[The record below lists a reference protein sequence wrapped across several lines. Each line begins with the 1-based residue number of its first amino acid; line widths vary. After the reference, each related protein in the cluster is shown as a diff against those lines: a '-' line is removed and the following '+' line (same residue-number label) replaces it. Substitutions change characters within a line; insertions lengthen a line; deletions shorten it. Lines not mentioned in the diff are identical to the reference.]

1 MHTKIVS
8 ALNSRYT
15 KIRGW
20 IMAHRENNATQQAI
34 INVATKQF
42 LLNGFHHTSAKMICE
57 EMGISP
63 GNLTFWF
70 PAKADILLEF
80 TKKIMRYHTKF
91 IEYNKNKGKENIFTY
106 CLEIVVQIA
115 LCEEREN
122 IRDIYYSMY
131 SEPLTMAYLKDW
143 TAEKNFDILGSYLQ
157 DWDLKRFRRVANVTC
172 CIERSA
178 LAEPCTKDYTL
189 EDKIHLTLTCL
200 LKIYDFEK
208 EERERVIEEIL
219 KTDYNK
225 IKNDMLK
232 QLDEFLHS

>member
-1 MHTKIVS
+1 
-8 ALNSRYT
+8 
-15 KIRGW
+15 
-20 IMAHRENNATQQAI
+20 MAHRENNATQQAI
-34 INVATKQF
+34 IDSAIRNF
-42 LLNGFHHTSAKMICE
+42 LVNGFHHTSAKMICE
-57 EMGISP
+57 DVGISP

-80 TKKIMRYHTKF
+80 TKKIMSYHTKF
-91 IEYNKNKGKENIFTY
+91 IEHNKNKGTEDIFTY

-143 TAEKNFDILGSYLQ
+143 TSEKNLDILGSHLP
-157 DWDLKRFRRVANVTC
+157 DWDLKDFRRVANVTC

-178 LAEPCTKDYTL
+178 LAEPCTEDYTL
-189 EDKIHLTLTCL
+189 EDKIQLTLTCL

-208 EERERVIEEIL
+208 DERERVIEAIL
-219 KTDYNK
+219 ATDYHK
-225 IKNDMLK
+225 IKAGMLK
-232 QLDEFLHS
+232 QLDEFLKR